1 MSPFASILKKF
12 RKKRGLKQNALAILL
27 GYEASYISALERS
40 EKGPPKQDFVQRLI
54 RSLELTEDEQA
65 ELNNALIA
73 SRRQISLPAQASEL
87 EYELLHELEPQLGR
101 LTPLQIQLF
110 RLALRL
116 PSSLS
121 ISGIGIGE
129 PWCHHSEEREAPKM

>member
-1 MSPFASILKKF
+1 MSPFASTLKKF
-12 RKKRGLKQNALAILL
+12 RKKRGLKQNALAFQL
-27 GYEASYISALERS
+27 GYEPSYISALERS
-40 EKGPPKQDFVQRLI
+40 EKGPPRQDFIQRLI
-54 RSLELTEDEQA
+54 RGLELTEDEQA

-73 SRRQISLPAQASEL
+73 SRRQISLPAQASVL

-121 ISGIGIGE
+121 IHDIGIGE
-129 PWCHHSEEREAPKM
+129 PWCHSMEGRGVPKM

>member
-1 MSPFASILKKF
+1 M
-12 RKKRGLKQNALAILL
+12 L
-27 GYEASYISALERS
+27 GYEPSYLSALERS
-40 EKGPPKQDFVQRLI
+40 EKGPPRQDFIRRLV
-54 RSLELTEDEQA
+54 RGLELTEDEQV
-65 ELNNALIA
+65 ELNQALIS

-87 EYELLHELEPQLGR
+87 EYALLHELEPQLGR

-121 ISGIGIGE
+121 ISDIGIGE
-129 PWCHHSEEREAPKM
+129 PWALSTEERKAPKM

>member
-1 MSPFASILKKF
+1 MRQKELALK
-12 RKKRGLKQNALAILL
+12 L
-27 GYEASYISALERS
+27 GYEPSYISALERS

-54 RSLELTEDEQA
+54 RGLELTEDEQA
-65 ELNNALIA
+65 ELNSALIA

-121 ISGIGIGE
+121 ISDIGSGE
-129 PWCHHSEEREAPKM
+129 SWCHSSEEREAPKM